1 MGDISY
7 VLINKSGTEKNEKK
21 LSLGITG
28 MYNNKNG

>member
-7 VLINKSGTEKNEKK
+7 GLINKSGTERNEEK

-28 MYNNKNG
+28 VYSNING